1 MTLPSDPFDAQGSLF
16 GPRDFREGADPAVAQ
31 LLETANC
38 PYQPGSRIGEGAMA
52 RVYFGTHRVTGRPV
66 AIKIPKDGPWATER
80 FWREV
85 DAMDRLDHP
94 HVMPLLEADRE
105 RRWYAMPWAQHSL
118 SELRRRSPSARA
130 KLGKVLSSVAGA
142 MMHAHANGCIHR
154 DASPDNV
161 LLLQNGHWVLAD
173 FGIAMLCGSSSRG
186 TRSGQHF
193 GTPDFSAPE
202 VYLDPKNATPAAD
215 AWSLGALASWYTSI
229 APGQRP
235 TTEAGIWWLTL
246 IENTVRRNPR
256 ERWSISTIAAY
267 LGSMPVHQPRV
278 LVAYETADLC
288 PHCEA
293 GVEVDG
299 AGRCRRCGFM
309 GEE

>member
-1 MTLPSDPFDAQGSLF
+1 MTDPLDAQGSFF
-16 GPRDFREGADPAVAQ
+16 GPRDYREGADPAVAQ
-31 LLETANC
+31 FLETADC
-38 PYQPGSRIGEGAMA
+38 PYHPGARIGEGAMA
-52 RVYFGTHRVTGRPV
+52 RVYFGTHLTTGRPA
-66 AIKIPKDGPWATER
+66 AIKIPKDGPWAVER
-80 FWREV
+80 FRREV

-105 RRWYAMPWAQHSL
+105 RRWYAMPWARHSL
-118 SELRRRSPSARA
+118 TEQRRRAPSAWPI
-130 KLGKVLSSVAGA
+130 LCKVLSSVAGG

-173 FGIAMLCGSSSRG
+173 FGIAMLRGTSLRG

-235 TTEAGIWWLTL
+235 TTEAGTWWLAL
-246 IENTVRRNPR
+246 IENTVRHNPR
-256 ERWSISTIAAY
+256 ERWSISDIAGF
-267 LGSMPVHQPRV
+267 LDSMPTDQPAI
-278 LVAYETADLC
+278 LVGRGTSDICPRCGAGEDL
-288 PHCEA
+288 
-293 GVEVDG
+293 DG

-309 GEE
+309 GEG